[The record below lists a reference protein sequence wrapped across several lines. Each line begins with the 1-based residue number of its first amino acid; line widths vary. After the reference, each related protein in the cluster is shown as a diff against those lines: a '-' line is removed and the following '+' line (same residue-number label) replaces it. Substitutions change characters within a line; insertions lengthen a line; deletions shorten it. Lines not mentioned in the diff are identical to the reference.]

1 MNETQNLDS
10 QPISTPAKLGIIL
23 AVVAVLALF
32 AGSIYYLLQESTP
45 TEQIRDILLIV
56 MSVELLIIGF
66 TAALLI
72 LQIARLAN
80 FFQSEIKPVLDAAN
94 ETMSTVRGTAEFL
107 SDSVV
112 QPAIKINS
120 YFSGFRRM
128 LELLNIKF

>member
-10 QPISTPAKLGIIL
+10 EPISTPAKLGIIL
-23 AVVAVLALF
+23 GAAVVLALI
-32 AGSIYYLLQESTP
+32 AGSIYYLLQESAP
-45 TEQIRDILLIV
+45 TEQIRDILIIV

-66 TAALLI
+66 AAALLI

-94 ETMSTVRGTAEFL
+94 ETMSTVRGTAVFL
-107 SDSVV
+107 SDSFV

-120 YFSGFRRM
+120 YFSVFRRM
-128 LELLNIKF
+128 LEMFKIKF